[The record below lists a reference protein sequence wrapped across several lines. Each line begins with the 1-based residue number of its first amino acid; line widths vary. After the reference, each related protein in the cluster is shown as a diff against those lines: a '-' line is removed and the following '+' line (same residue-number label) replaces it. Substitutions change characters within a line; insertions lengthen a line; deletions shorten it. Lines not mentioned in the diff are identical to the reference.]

1 MPGKIN
7 GTSAKIIQNGNVGM
21 GCTSMRKIV
30 ETRKIMAC
38 RLCQNDFFRD
48 SCIVTATKAFHEDV
62 MFLRRRF
69 YEATIRFLERR
80 FFFRATIL
88 FQSDDSFFRATILFQ
103 SDDSFLER
111 RFSFRVTI
119 RF

>member
-38 RLCQNDFFRD
+38 RLCQNDFFHD

-62 MFLRRRF
+62 MF
-69 YEATIRFLERR
+69 A
-80 FFFRATIL
+80 ATIL
-88 FQSDDSFFRATILFQ
+88 RSDDSLFRTTILF
-103 SDDSFLER
+103 
-111 RFSFRVTI
+111 
-119 RF
+119 